1 MTKLFIGSL
10 VIGGAGIIFIYNIKN
25 IKNIKNSMKYN
36 VDSSTQTE
44 PVIIKYDVETQT
56 HTKSEPT
63 TPTNESTSVDFIAV
77 EYPEKVEIPRRAI
90 SFASFFEYMGNR

>member
-25 IKNIKNSMKYN
+25 IKNSMKYN
-36 VDSSTQTE
+36 VVDSSTQTE

-56 HTKSEPT
+56 HTKSEPM